1 MVEHPGLAD
10 TERGVEG
17 AVAFSHLLSAEDRRC
32 LMAAGRV
39 RSVAAGEVLCRQ
51 HEVDDRAFIIVLG
64 EVEVVEQ
71 VGGRRVVLARL
82 GRGELFGEIAALFGL
97 PRVTDVVVTRP
108 AVLLEIDGR
117 ALDELI
123 ISRSRLRHAI
133 MHRCRHR
140 ITATALRSV
149 APFRDLPPPARE
161 RLAAGAAWVTHAP
174 GSDIVREGE
183 PGDALYVV
191 LFGAARVTVP
201 SPEAPVNLALL
212 RPGEYFGEW
221 AVLTGAPRAA
231 TVTAVTQVEVLRV
244 EREAFL
250 ALADDHPEV
259 RLQVEALA
267 RRRHEA
273 LVYSGAHPQA
283 ARAAHQVLAS
293 IEQAVRGQRRHLCG
307 L

>member
-1 MVEHPGLAD
+1 MSGA
-10 TERGVEG
+10 GVPFG
-17 AVAFSHLLSAEDRRC
+17 HLLSAEDRRR

-39 RSVAAGEVLCRQ
+39 RSVAAGATLCRRN
-51 HEVDDRAFIIVLG
+51 EVDGRAFIIVLG

-71 VGGRRVVLARL
+71 AGGRRTVLARL
-82 GRGELFGEIAALFGL
+82 RRGELFGEIAALFGL
-97 PRVTDVVVTRP
+97 PRVTDVVVSRP

-123 ISRSRLRHAI
+123 IARSRLRHAI
-133 MHRCRHR
+133 MQRCRHR
-140 ITATALRSV
+140 ITATALRTV

-161 RLAAGAAWVTHAP
+161 RLAAGAAWVTFAP
-174 GSDIVREGE
+174 GRDIVREGE
-183 PGDALYVV
+183 AGDGLYVM

-201 SPEAPVNLALL
+201 GPEAPVNLALL

-231 TVTAVTQVEVLRV
+231 TVTAVTQVEALRV
-244 EREAFL
+244 ERETFL
-250 ALADDHPEV
+250 ALADEHPEV
-259 RLQVEALA
+259 KMQVEALC

-273 LVYSGAHPQA
+273 LLYSGRHPGA
-283 ARAAHQVLAS
+283 ARTAHRLLAS
-293 IEQAVRGQRRHLCG
+293 IEQVVSGQRRHLYG